1 MAIIQP
7 DRVLGHYRLVEKIGE
22 GGMGVVWKAIDT
34 RLDRLVALKF
44 LADDRGSD
52 RGRLERE
59 ARTVAALNHPNI
71 VTIHAVEE
79 IDGNRVLVMELV
91 EGKSLDRL
99 IPETGLSLGTFD
111 NMACLMLGAV
121 AAAHERGILH
131 GDLKPANILVSSD
144 GRMKIL
150 DFGLA
155 RLLPSYVVPS
165 ESSDAADG
173 SSTISL
179 EGRIQGTVQ
188 YMSPEQLRGKPLD
201 VRSDIFSV
209 GVVLHEMLLGRPPFT
224 ADTSVDLISSIIRDE
239 PPLASESCSDC
250 PEELARL
257 VQRCLA
263 KEPSRRVQTARGVLV
278 QLEELRDQTKS
289 GKSVRSIAVLPFAD
303 MSAEKDQDYF
313 CDGIAEEII
322 NALTSVEG
330 LRVASR
336 TSAFLFRSSD
346 ADSRA
351 IGLQLGVTSLL
362 EGSVRKAG
370 DRVRITVQL
379 INASDGYHL
388 WSERYDREMPH
399 IFEIQDEIAQRVV
412 AALQVALS
420 PTERKALNKPKAR
433 EPEAYEYYLRGRRF
447 FYRVTQKNLEF
458 GRAMFERAIEID
470 PEYALAHCGLADC
483 FSFLYLWCQQRP
495 EYLEGAERAS
505 KRAVELSPDLAEAHA
520 SSGLV
525 LSWCENC
532 ADQAERHFETA
543 LRLNPRLFEAYY
555 FFARDCFARGRLEKA
570 ARLFERAVEVRPED
584 YQSALLL
591 PQVYHALGR
600 NKDSE
605 RAARLGLEISE
616 RHLQL
621 NPDDVRAL
629 YMSSGGWVGAGDR
642 ERGLRLA
649 RRALELEPDEPTVLF
664 SVACTFAQ
672 ADLID
677 EALDLLERGVAQ
689 GFGHKQWIEQD
700 SDLDSLRDHPR
711 FRDLMER
718 F

>member
-1 MAIIQP
+1 
-7 DRVLGHYRLVEKIGE
+7 
-22 GGMGVVWKAIDT
+22 
-34 RLDRLVALKF
+34 
-44 LADDRGSD
+44 
-52 RGRLERE
+52 
-59 ARTVAALNHPNI
+59 
-71 VTIHAVEE
+71 
-79 IDGNRVLVMELV
+79 
-91 EGKSLDRL
+91 
-99 IPETGLSLGTFD
+99 
-111 NMACLMLGAV
+111 MLGAV

-131 GDLKPANILVSSD
+131 GDLKPANILVSFD

-155 RLLPSYVVPS
+155 RLLPSYEPVVPS
-165 ESSDAADG
+165 ESSDVADG

-179 EGRIQGTVQ
+179 EGRIEGTMQ
-188 YMSPEQLRGKPLD
+188 YMSPEQLRGGPLD
-201 VRSDIFSV
+201 ARSDIFAV

-239 PPLASESCSDC
+239 PPLASENCSDC

-263 KEPSRRVQTARGVLV
+263 KEPSRRVQTARDVLV

-289 GKSVRSIAVLPFAD
+289 SKSVRSIAVLPFAD

-336 TSAFLFRSSD
+336 TSAFGFRATD

-388 WSERYDREMPH
+388 WSERYDRELRD

-412 AALQVALS
+412 GALQVALT
-420 PTERKALNKPKAR
+420 PTERKALNKPKSRA
-433 EPEAYEYYLRGRRF
+433 PEAYEYYLRGRRF
-447 FYRVTQKNLEF
+447 FYRLTQKNLEF
-458 GRAMFERAIEID
+458 GRDMFERAIEID
-470 PEYALAHCGLADC
+470 PGYALAHCGLADC
-483 FSFLYLWCQQRP
+483 FSFLYLWYQQRP
-495 EYLEGAERAS
+495 EYLQGAERAS
-505 KRAVELSPDLAEAHA
+505 RRAVELSPDLAEAHA
-520 SSGLV
+520 SCGLV
-525 LSWCENC
+525 LSWCEDC

-584 YQSALLL
+584 YQAALLL
-591 PQVYHALGR
+591 PQVYQALGR
-600 NKDSE
+600 DKDSE
-605 RAARLGLEISE
+605 RAARLGLEIAE

-629 YMSSGGWVGAGDR
+629 YLSSGRWIGTGDR
-642 ERGLRLA
+642 ERGLALA

-664 SVACTFAQ
+664 NVACTFARAGLRSRCRMPLAWIAARPAQSCQ
-672 ADLID
+672 AICT
-677 EALDLLERGVAQ
+677 ALSRGARPMRCRRQ
-689 GFGHKQWIEQD
+689 
-700 SDLDSLRDHPR
+700 PR
-711 FRDLMER
+711 SSPSTYSMDRKCCPSTSPTS
-718 F
+718 